1 MLGQDVLLEDLR
13 CVAIELKH
21 GGIKLQNI
29 LGADLGRARCLRAHD
44 WPEIG
49 RQLRRLVRS
58 NRVRY
63 LLKEGATSRCRRRQS
78 KRVS

>member
-1 MLGQDVLLEDLR
+1 MEDARMLGQDVLLEDLR

-49 RQLRRLVRS
+49 RQLGGWS
-58 NRVRY
+58 GPTAFDIY
-63 LLKEGATSRCRRRQS
+63 
-78 KRVS
+78 